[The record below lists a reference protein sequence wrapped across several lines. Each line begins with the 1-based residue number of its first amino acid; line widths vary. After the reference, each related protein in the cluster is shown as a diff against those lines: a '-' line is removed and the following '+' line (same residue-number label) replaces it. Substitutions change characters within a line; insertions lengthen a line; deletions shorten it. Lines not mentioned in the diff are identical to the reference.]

1 MDGASKFVRGD
12 AIAGLMIMV
21 LNVVGGLLVG
31 VVQHGMELGAAAESY
46 TLLTIGDG
54 LVAQIPALVISTA
67 AGVIVTRVATDQDVG
82 EQMVGQLFNNPR
94 VMLLSAGVLG
104 LLGLVPGMPNW
115 CSCCLPPL
123 CWARPGGCAAVNNR
137 HRKRWRRR

>member
-1 MDGASKFVRGD
+1 M
-12 AIAGLMIMV
+12 
-21 LNVVGGLLVG
+21 
-31 VVQHGMELGAAAESY
+31 
-46 TLLTIGDG
+46 
-54 LVAQIPALVISTA
+54 AQIPALVISTA

-104 LLGLVPGMPNW
+104 LLGPVPGMPNTVF
-115 CSCCLPPL
+115 LL
-123 CWARPGGCAAVNNR
+123 FTAALLGRHGGCAAVNNR